1 MKLNWKKYHYLE
13 IEELDALYFDGST
26 EEGAKIAQELR
37 MLHRLDTVT
46 GETILWGV
54 NINDSKPTEFIRG
67 YIILYL
73 NNLFVCYLHDFEL
86 NAKEINM
93 NKKTEEVIFEKEL
106 EKLENLSIKEQES
119 FRYNDNQIL
128 AIWITILSLSVIWT
142 SLLCYIAYKV
152 FMYLV

>member
-1 MKLNWKKYHYLE
+1 MKLDWKKYSYLE
-13 IEELDALYFDGST
+13 IEEFDALYFDGAT
-26 EEGAKIAQELR
+26 EQGAKIAQELR
-37 MLHRLDTVT
+37 MLHRLDAVT
-46 GETILWGV
+46 GETILWGI

-67 YIILYL
+67 YVILYL

-86 NAKEINM
+86 NAKLIDM

-106 EKLENLSIKEQES
+106 KKLENLSIKEQES

-128 AIWITILSLSVIWT
+128 TIWIAILSLSVIWT

-152 FMYLV
+152 FTYLV